1 MIDDENYDPNMDDM
15 DFEPAPA
22 AKAKGGKKKVSCGG
36 RKMVTR
42 FELNFP
48 LPLDV
53 GGCCGGGLTHSRS
66 ASRPFFFCRTATSPR
81 LFRAVLIGPSSLPF
95 PLALTL
101 LPPSAFPQLS
111 PPRPAPPQKKTQ
123 LEHILLRPDTYIG
136 STEKY
141 TSPMNVLNPVSKRL
155 EKKEITYVPGLYK
168 IFDEILVNAS
178 DNKQR
183 DTLMDKLDVTID
195 PETNTISVRNNGK
208 GIPIVMHKEHNVYVP
223 ELIFGLLLTGSNFDD
238 DEKKVSV

>member
-1 MIDDENYDPNMDDM
+1 
-15 DFEPAPA
+15 
-22 AKAKGGKKKVSCGG
+22 
-36 RKMVTR
+36 
-42 FELNFP
+42 
-48 LPLDV
+48 
-53 GGCCGGGLTHSRS
+53 
-66 ASRPFFFCRTATSPR
+66 
-81 LFRAVLIGPSSLPF
+81 
-95 PLALTL
+95 
-101 LPPSAFPQLS
+101 
-111 PPRPAPPQKKTQ
+111 
-123 LEHILLRPDTYIG
+123 
-136 STEKY
+136 
-141 TSPMNVLNPVSKRL
+141 MNVLNPVSKRL

-223 ELIFGLLLTGSNFDD
+223 ELIFGFLLTGSNFDD